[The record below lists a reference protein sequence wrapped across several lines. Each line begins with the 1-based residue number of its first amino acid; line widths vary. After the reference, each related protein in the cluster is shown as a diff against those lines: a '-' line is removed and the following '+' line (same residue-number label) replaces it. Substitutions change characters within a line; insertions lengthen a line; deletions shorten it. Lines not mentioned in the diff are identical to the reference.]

1 VANEVLAAGT
11 NWLQT
16 LEVICYKEPEF
27 FRQSYANIG
36 AYWKSVERHIGMRLD
51 LLGVGAR

>member
-1 VANEVLAAGT
+1 MANDVPAAGT

-16 LEVICYKEPEF
+16 LEVICYKESEF

-36 AYWKSVERHIGMRLD
+36 AYWKSVERHIGIRLN
-51 LLGVGAR
+51 LLGVGPR